1 VEYRKLGRFHIERSV
16 AKGGMG
22 EVVRSVDD
30 AGNPIALKTI
40 LDAYREDKRF
50 QDLFIR
56 EAEITFQL
64 NHPNIVKAFRFEKL
78 GNRLVLALEYLD
90 GVTLKDVLRKA
101 YDENFKIPLSL
112 VYAILTR
119 VLEGLQYAH
128 SKTDH
133 DGLPLHIVHRDLN
146 PSNIFLTYAGEV
158 KILDFGISKA
168 NSLELHQLTPKNEL
182 RGKVCYLAPEQ
193 LSKQET
199 SHLSDIFSL
208 GIVMWESITGR
219 PLYVRET
226 DAEVMEA
233 ITDGKYE
240 KISQYR
246 KSVPEEVEAIVKK
259 ALSFNPKNRYQNCR
273 EFKNELDRVFAKV
286 CLPGVSEEDLS
297 IFVRA
302 LFRASEYKNDQQFL
316 SGYAW
321 LLSQM
326 DGHEKKA
333 LGLATE
339 IASKNPTRPMIQLNY
354 ARTLLLRGDRIEALR
369 LLRRLA
375 RVDSLE
381 EDVQNIL
388 VWLGVRRKPVISFLP
403 RANPV
408 NYVLGR
414 FRHRILGPTPYQEQF
429 LAA

>member
-1 VEYRKLGRFHIERSV
+1 MEYRKLGRFHIERSV

-40 LDAYREDKRF
+40 LDTYREDKRF

-64 NHPNIVKAFRFEKL
+64 NHPNIVKAYRFEKL

-90 GVTLKDVLRKA
+90 GVTLKDILRKA
-101 YDENFKIPLSL
+101 YDENFKIPLSII
-112 VYAILTR
+112 YAVLTR
-119 VLEGLQYAH
+119 VLDGLQYAH

-133 DGLPLHIVHRDLN
+133 DGFPLHIVHRDLN

-168 NSLELHQLTPKNEL
+168 SNLELHQLTPKNEL

-193 LSKQET
+193 ISKQET
-199 SHLSDIFSL
+199 SQLSDIYSL

-219 PLYVRET
+219 PLYVRST

-233 ITDGKYE
+233 IANGEYE
-240 KISQYR
+240 KIAKYR
-246 KSVPEEVEAIVKK
+246 ESVPDEVESIVKH
-259 ALSFNPKNRYQNCR
+259 ALAFNPKSRFQNCS
-273 EFKNELDRVFAKV
+273 EFKKELDKTFAKL
-286 CLPGVSEEDLS
+286 CIPGISEEDIS
-297 IFVRA
+297 IFVRSMFKA
-302 LFRASEYKNDQQFL
+302 EQFKNDPQFL

-326 DGHEKKA
+326 DGFEKKA
-333 LGLATE
+333 VGLATE
-339 IASKNPTRPMIQLNY
+339 IASKNPTRPLIQLNY
-354 ARTLLLRGDRIEALR
+354 ARTLLLKGDRIEALR

-381 EDVQNIL
+381 EDVQEIL
-388 VWLGVRRKPVISFLP
+388 VWLGVRRRPVIPFLP
-403 RANPV
+403 RTNPM
-408 NYVLGR
+408 NHALGKL
-414 FRHRILGPTPYQEQF
+414 RHRILGPTPYQEQF